1 MNLDAFGAGARRPRQ
16 DSLLL
21 GLSQR
26 DALKWMNA
34 KNVPGFTDE
43 VIDTYARKVEGDISL
58 AQEVIDSRMDPTAG
72 QQFLNQMNMIK
83 FSLKGE
89 IVYRA
94 LFASLG
100 V

>member
-1 MNLDAFGAGARRPRQ
+1 MQECGGPDKTIV
-16 DSLLL
+16 

-72 QQFLNQMNMIK
+72 QQFLQAIRHADNP
-83 FSLKGE
+83 
-89 IVYRA
+89 
-94 LFASLG
+94 G
-100 V
+100 VRLLHAHPAFG

>member
-1 MNLDAFGAGARRPRQ
+1 MDVFVRLQSENRGVREKTKIY
-16 DSLLL
+16 
-21 GLSQR
+21 LSQR
-26 DALKWMNA
+26 DALKFMHA

-43 VIDTYARKVEGDISL
+43 LIDTYARKVEGDISL

>member
-1 MNLDAFGAGARRPRQ
+1 MFVRLQAKDKTIV
-16 DSLLL
+16 